1 MATSAQ
7 KVTSKHAPNLWS
19 GKHNWQDGE
28 IKSATVET
36 GIPEGGTVEDSS
48 QFQLKKTE
56 VSTASTVFTK
66 QKSPLFFWVNV
77 WLLPKNTWNVV
88 CFPCFFQY
96 ISFWIGWIL
105 GALLF
110 GKKNTTHPAVSVVEI
125 VSPLC
130 VCQVL
135 WVITS
140 DLLDYFWNA
149 KMRRVDEITWVE

>member
-7 KVTSKHAPNLWS
+7 KFTSKHAPNLWS

-88 CFPCFFQY
+88 CFPCFCQY

-110 GKKNTTHPAVSVVEI
+110 GKKTQHTRLFPLWKSFHPSAFARFYG
-125 VSPLC
+125 
-130 VCQVL
+130 
-135 WVITS
+135 
-140 DLLDYFWNA
+140 LLPQICWIIFGTPRW
-149 KMRRVDEITWVE
+149 DEWMK